1 MSKEEKK
8 VSTKK
13 NHWVLKFLVFSLVL
27 LIVAI
32 FGGKSNSTLPNI
44 IGGIYVVAGIAWFY
58 KNTKPLKEASK

>member
-27 LIVAI
+27 LVVAI

-44 IGGIYVVAGIAWFY
+44 IGGIYVVAGIA
-58 KNTKPLKEASK
+58 SK